1 MTIKVAVS
9 GIPRGYQFP
18 KEDLNWLQDKH
29 RNQIQDISSEIELI
43 EIPAHKVKKVKEMEV
58 VLAEGGNRIHYHGE
72 VDWEDYKK
80 FFTPSLQNGLM
91 RSTMGRSVN
100 QKSRYPV

>member
-29 RNQIQDISSEIELI
+29 MKQIQDISPDIELI
-43 EIPAHKVKKVKEMEV
+43 EIPAHEVRDIEGLEV

-72 VDWEDYKK
+72 LDWEEYQQ
-80 FFTPSLQNGLM
+80 FFTPSL
-91 RSTMGRSVN
+91 
-100 QKSRYPV
+100 